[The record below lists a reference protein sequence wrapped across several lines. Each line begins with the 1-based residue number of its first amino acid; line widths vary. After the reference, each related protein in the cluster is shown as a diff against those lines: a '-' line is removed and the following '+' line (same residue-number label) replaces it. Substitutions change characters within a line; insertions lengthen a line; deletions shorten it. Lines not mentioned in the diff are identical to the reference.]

1 MGYLK
6 DQMLEPETFLPLD
19 YIQAKPLKERLRNIA
34 NPKGVKLVYDVLR
47 YDPPDIKKAVLFVT
61 NNCLVCETTD
71 DAMKVAYELE
81 DGQRYDAIALDG
93 TFYQKSGIISG
104 GSLDLA
110 KKAKRWDDK
119 QVSTLKTRKD
129 QITEELREAMRGSRK
144 ENEIVTLESQ
154 HNGLKTRMKYANID
168 KNDLDKR
175 LKQLEDNV
183 QQLRG
188 QVKELE

>member
-1 MGYLK
+1 MEAIVVDTEQTAKECIRYLK

-81 DGQRYDAIALDG
+81 DGQRYDAIG
-93 TFYQKSGIISG
+93 
-104 GSLDLA
+104 
-110 KKAKRWDDK
+110 KKKYN
-119 QVSTLKTRKD
+119 LK
-129 QITEELREAMRGSRK
+129 
-144 ENEIVTLESQ
+144 
-154 HNGLKTRMKYANID
+154 
-168 KNDLDKR
+168 
-175 LKQLEDNV
+175 
-183 QQLRG
+183 
-188 QVKELE
+188 KELLLQLLPCIPYYFAIFFNLFLQLLTEHFTRNLALSVEDHWIWPKKLNGGMTNRCPL